1 MRKVHCKADL
11 VTLRSKK
18 FVINKL
24 SKPCIGLWR
33 EKWSKIKSFILPH
46 IFSLLKPTNLNFNL
60 MKRTALVTGSNRGIG
75 LATVIKLARQG
86 LKVFAGMRDPE
97 TKSKNL
103 LGSIS
108 GDDLDVDILEL
119 DVNNEA
125 SVKRCFASIESSGE
139 KVDILVNN
147 AGIERR
153 GSVEKCPIST
163 FEEVMNTNYL
173 GPIRCIQAALPNMK
187 ESGTGL
193 IVNITSVAG
202 KVAASPL
209 APYTASKFALEAL
222 SDCLAQE
229 VLPHG
234 VKVAIIEP
242 GIIAT
247 DMAADITKA
256 EHDPDYPQQNRMAA
270 MFVESLKSPASTQIV
285 ADAIVEIVAGKREG
299 LRHPVG
305 PDAIP
310 FLEWRESKSDSEWA
324 NWHNVTDE
332 EWCESLA
339 KDFGMSVKLSG

>member
-1 MRKVHCKADL
+1 
-11 VTLRSKK
+11 
-18 FVINKL
+18 
-24 SKPCIGLWR
+24 
-33 EKWSKIKSFILPH
+33 
-46 IFSLLKPTNLNFNL
+46 

-75 LATVIKLARQG
+75 LATVMKLASHG

-103 LGSIS
+103 LSSIS
-108 GDDLDVDILEL
+108 GDNLDVDVVEL
-119 DVNNEA
+119 DVNDEA
-125 SVKRCFASIESSGE
+125 SVERCFASIESSGE
-139 KVDILVNN
+139 KVDILINN

-222 SDCLAQE
+222 SECLAQE

-247 DMAADITKA
+247 DMAADISRA
-256 EHDPDYPQQNRMAA
+256 DYDPDYPQQNRMAA
-270 MFVESLKSPASTQIV
+270 MFVESLKIPASTQIV
-285 ADAIVEIVAGKREG
+285 ADAIMDIVAGKKEG

-305 PDAIP
+305 PDANP

>member
-1 MRKVHCKADL
+1 
-11 VTLRSKK
+11 
-18 FVINKL
+18 
-24 SKPCIGLWR
+24 
-33 EKWSKIKSFILPH
+33 
-46 IFSLLKPTNLNFNL
+46 

-75 LATVIKLARQG
+75 LATAMKLASHG
-86 LKVFAGMRDPE
+86 LKVFAGMRDPQ

-103 LGSIS
+103 LNSIS
-108 GDDLDVDILEL
+108 GNNLDVDVVEL
-119 DVNNEA
+119 DVDDEA
-125 SVKRCFASIESSGE
+125 SVDRCFASIESSGE
-139 KVDILVNN
+139 KVDILINN

-173 GPIRCIQAALPNMK
+173 GPIRCIQAALPSMK
-187 ESGTGL
+187 ESGTGF

-222 SDCLAQE
+222 SECLAQE

-247 DMAADITKA
+247 DMAADISRA
-256 EHDPDYPQQNRMAA
+256 DYDPDYPQQNRMAA
-270 MFVESLKSPASTQIV
+270 MFVESLKIPASTQIV
-285 ADAIVEIVAGKREG
+285 ADAIMDIVAGNREG

-339 KDFGMSVKLSG
+339 KDFGMSVKLSD